1 LTREEQ
7 MKKLVTGA
15 AGFIGM
21 HVARR
26 LLERSKKS
34 VRNMLPMK
42 AGDVLATHADIE
54 DLRETVGL
62 GPNTPL
68 KEGVGKFVAWLKT
81 YYGAARI
88 QGGIEKEV
96 KVLSEGSFH

>member
-1 LTREEQ
+1 
-7 MKKLVTGA
+7 MKILVTGA

-26 LLERSKKS
+26 SVGRGKKS
-34 VRNMLPMK
+34 VRNMLSMK
-42 AGDVLATHADIE
+42 SGDVLATHADIE
-54 DLRETVGL
+54 DLRQTVGF
-62 GPNTPL
+62 GPNTPP
-68 KEGVGKFVAWLKT
+68 KEGVGKLVAWVKT
-81 YYGAARI
+81 SYGAARS